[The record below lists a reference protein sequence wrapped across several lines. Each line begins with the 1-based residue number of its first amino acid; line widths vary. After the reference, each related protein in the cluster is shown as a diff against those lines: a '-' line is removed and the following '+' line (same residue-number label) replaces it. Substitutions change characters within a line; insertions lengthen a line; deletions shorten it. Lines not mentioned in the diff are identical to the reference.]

1 MSSLRVAGFRTG
13 LILLLALLSAAPA
26 AAQVGG
32 PPTPPTTL
40 WNFLGIPQG
49 IRKLQGAT
57 RNRNGNRPNRE
68 PKPPLKA
75 IADPANLESK
85 DPSIKK
91 AAEIKQAEDLKKQK
105 IKAVKY
111 LASIGCGCYDADGGV
126 TAALVA
132 SMSDCTEDVR
142 YETIKAITEAAQEG
156 CCANC
161 GSTCC
166 CNKDILTAFAK
177 IAYERDDTGCYLEPS
192 ERVRQAAAEGL
203 RACCPN
209 DSPPVIVEPQAE
221 DPIRREGGDAEEIAP
236 PVEGGPPAEPL
247 PPTPP
252 ADSAA
257 IEPLRANNAA
267 TSAPINSG
275 ARIAPPGFGLGVVV
289 DVSPQHSLA
298 LVHFDQP
305 ELVSPVGSEIGVYS
319 QNGGERKLV
328 ARLEIVETFPGSAHV
343 TGTIEALA
351 AVTRGDMVLRPTGEV
366 ESPAVATASVETAP
380 VVSAPAPVVPS
391 APIGVPVVEIAE
403 PAAPPESET
412 AWIEP
417 LPPVESTPIAAPQV
431 VEPQVVVSSPIVA
444 SEPVVVS
451 EPAVVSEPVVASQ
464 PVAAPPAVTAQPVAT
479 PTTVA
484 PALQAPVRSAANGQ
498 APVRRPVVAPR
509 RATVTTAAPAAPAA
523 TAAPAQV
530 QQASSTRPIG
540 QPARQVT
547 PAVARPRATA
557 VFMP

>member
-1 MSSLRVAGFRTG
+1 MSSLRVTGFRTG
-13 LILLLALLSAAPA
+13 LILLLTALSAAPA

-142 YETIKAITEAAQEG
+142 YETIKAITEAAQNG

-177 IAYERDDTGCYLEPS
+177 IAYERDDHGCYLEAS
-192 ERVRQAAAEGL
+192 GRVRQAAAEGL

-209 DSPPVIVEPQAE
+209 DSPPVIVEPE
-221 DPIRREGGDAEEIAP
+221 KVDPIPREGGEEIAP
-236 PVEGGPPAEPL
+236 PPVEGEAPAEPL

-252 ADSAA
+252 ADAA
-257 IEPLRANNAA
+257 SVEPLRTNGAA
-267 TSAPINSG
+267 TAAPINS
-275 ARIAPPGFGLGVVV
+275 ATQVAPPGFGLGVIV
-289 DVSPQHSLA
+289 DVSPQHGLA
-298 LVHFDQP
+298 LVHFDQA
-305 ELVSPVGSEIGVYS
+305 ELMSPVGSEIGVYR
-319 QNGGERKLV
+319 QIGAERQLV
-328 ARLEIVETFPGSAHV
+328 ARLEIVKSFSGSAHV
-343 TGTIEALA
+343 TGTTDALTA
-351 AVTRGDMVLRPTGEV
+351 ISSGDIVLRPTGDD
-366 ESPAVATASVETAP
+366 SAAVATTSAA
-380 VVSAPAPVVPS
+380 SAPTPVIPS
-391 APIGVPVVEIAE
+391 TPISQSIGKAAEVV
-403 PAAPPESET
+403 APPDSET

-417 LPPVESTPIAAPQV
+417 LPPLDEQVIEPQIAT
-431 VEPQVVVSSPIVA
+431 EPQVMVEA
-444 SEPVVVS
+444 
-451 EPAVVSEPVVASQ
+451 
-464 PVAAPPAVTAQPVAT
+464 PVAARPAMAPQA
-479 PTTVA
+479 VA
-484 PALQAPVRSAANGQ
+484 PI
-498 APVRRPVVAPR
+498 
-509 RATVTTAAPAAPAA
+509 TTAAPAVQTPAA
-523 TAAPAQV
+523 TTQARVQPALV
-530 QQASSTRPIG
+530 QQATVTRPVR
-540 QPARQVT
+540 QPARQVR
-547 PAVARPRATA
+547 PAVARRMATA